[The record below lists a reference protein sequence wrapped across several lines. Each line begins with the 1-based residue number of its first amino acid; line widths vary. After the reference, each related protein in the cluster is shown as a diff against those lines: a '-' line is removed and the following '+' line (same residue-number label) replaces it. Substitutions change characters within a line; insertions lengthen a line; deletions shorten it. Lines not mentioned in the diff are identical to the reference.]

1 MVRLVFRPY
10 TQVWRTICTS
20 VSLPPSTR
28 VSPGFGVLKRSSPSF
43 GSYQACSC
51 SSPSLE
57 TQGRPQLHCYSL
69 LLLDFSARSGFSTL
83 SLAWLVHSLVRVS
96 RRVSWRRRFNR
107 FSRRN
112 SLDAGAGFWNKAPG
126 KPGAT
131 LALYSRPPWRPI
143 CLLRPNKTQ
152 PSVAARALGL
162 LKEPSHPPAGSSS
175 RQYRPQVTALQPLP
189 TQRFQVF

>member
-96 RRVSWRRRFNR
+96 RRVSWRRRDR
-107 FSRRN
+107 FSRRIPQHRVPV
-112 SLDAGAGFWNKAPG
+112 SASGLQVRPG
-126 KPGAT
+126 STPSV
-131 LALYSRPPWRPI
+131 YSRT
-143 CLLRPNKTQ
+143 LMSNL
-152 PSVAARALGL
+152 SFAF
-162 LKEPSHPPAGSSS
+162 E
-175 RQYRPQVTALQPLP
+175 
-189 TQRFQVF
+189 